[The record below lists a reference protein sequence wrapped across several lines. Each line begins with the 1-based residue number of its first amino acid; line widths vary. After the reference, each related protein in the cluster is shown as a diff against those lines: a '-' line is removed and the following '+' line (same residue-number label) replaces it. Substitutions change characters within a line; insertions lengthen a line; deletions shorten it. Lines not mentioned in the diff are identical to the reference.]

1 MISWH
6 GFAKCKGGLNR
17 EKDILKTIIV
27 SGFTL
32 FETKLFL
39 WFERANV
46 TSKGTKAW
54 CKLHSKINFK
64 IMYYIVILAQNLY
77 VFLAIADVLN

>member
-39 WFERANV
+39 GFERANV
-46 TSKGTKAW
+46 TSFS
-54 CKLHSKINFK
+54 H
-64 IMYYIVILAQNLY
+64 NLERARVC
-77 VFLAIADVLN
+77 VFARAHVKCNPAVDNAYPN

>member
-39 WFERANV
+39 GFERANV
-46 TSKGTKAW
+46 TSKRDNR
-54 CKLHSKINFK
+54 LSRN
-64 IMYYIVILAQNLY
+64 MILLFNG
-77 VFLAIADVLN
+77 